1 FNGDGYADHIAAS
14 GSAVT
19 VHLNQRGRT
28 NLLKSIT
35 RPLGATIALDYV
47 RAGNTPDLP
56 QNHWVLAS
64 RIVFDGLA
72 GDGADYQIATFDY
85 ENGKWDRIE
94 RTFYGFA
101 PVREHPRDTSTFTA
115 GMDPSSLPVFRSII
129 ESFRTDSFYTK
140 GLLTQQITQTGAGAR
155 FLE

>member
-1 FNGDGYADHIAAS
+1 FSISVGLGVGMIINPGHNHGDSFGGSESQIRDFNGDGYADHIAAS

-47 RAGNTPDLP
+47 RAANTPDLP

-101 PVREHPRDTSTFTA
+101 TVREHPRDTSTFTA
-115 GMDPSSLPVFRSII
+115 GMDPSSL
-129 ESFRTDSFYTK
+129 
-140 GLLTQQITQTGAGAR
+140 
-155 FLE
+155 